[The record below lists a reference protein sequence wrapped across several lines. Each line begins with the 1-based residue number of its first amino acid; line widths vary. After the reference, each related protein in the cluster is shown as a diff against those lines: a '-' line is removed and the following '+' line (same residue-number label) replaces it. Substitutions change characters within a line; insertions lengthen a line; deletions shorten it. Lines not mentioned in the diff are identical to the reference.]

1 MNQRPPGFLRAD
13 AISAGYTQTPVV
25 RDVSLEVGRGE
36 VVLIMGPNGA
46 GKSTLVKSIT
56 GALSLLG
63 GTITLDG
70 EDISRMREDERMA
83 RGVGYVP
90 QVRSVFPPLTVM
102 ENLEMGGYRLKAA
115 QTNAR
120 VEEIF
125 EIFPVLRDVRR
136 RPAKSLSGGQ
146 LKMVG
151 IARALM
157 AQPSLLIL
165 DEPTAN
171 LAPIVAT
178 NLLTDTVA
186 KLASDGR
193 AVLLIEQRVSLALA
207 IASWGYVLTDG
218 EIRLAASGDELR
230 QTEDLASLFLG
241 SGGFKNETTA
251 TRPLPEHGA

>member
-1 MNQRPPGFLRAD
+1 MNQRPPSFLRAEN
-13 AISAGYTQTPVV
+13 ISAGYTQTPVV
-25 RDVSLEVGRGE
+25 REVSLEVGRGE

-63 GTITLDG
+63 GTITLGG
-70 EDISRMREDERMA
+70 EDISRMREDERMVL
-83 RGVGYVP
+83 GIGYVP

-115 QTNAR
+115 QTHAR
-120 VEEIF
+120 IEEIF
-125 EIFPVLRDVRR
+125 EIFPVLKTVRR
-136 RPAKSLSGGQ
+136 RPAKTLSGGQ

-157 AQPSLLIL
+157 AQPTLLIL

-178 NLLTDTVA
+178 NLLNDTVA
-186 KLASDGR
+186 KLAGDGR
-193 AVLLIEQRVSLALA
+193 AVLLIEQRVSLALG

-218 EIRLAASGDELR
+218 EVRLAASGDELR

-241 SGGFKNETTA
+241 SGGFKSEAPVVPRT
-251 TRPLPEHGA
+251 PEYGG